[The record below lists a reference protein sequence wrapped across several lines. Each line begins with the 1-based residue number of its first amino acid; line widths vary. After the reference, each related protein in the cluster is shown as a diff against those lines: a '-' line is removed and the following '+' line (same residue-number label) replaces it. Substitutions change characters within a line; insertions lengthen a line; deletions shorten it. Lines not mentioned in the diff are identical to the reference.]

1 MNKIRGPASAGPP
14 ARRERVFEF
23 PVTAVVKGR
32 DQRDRDFVEE
42 TRLASVSVRE
52 ARLRLRP
59 SVRVGS
65 KLAVSFSVPAR
76 AWLERS
82 ICLALTGTVSRVESA
97 PVGSPDHLIILRLD
111 GRYRISSKEF

>member
-1 MNKIRGPASAGPP
+1 
-14 ARRERVFEF
+14 
-23 PVTAVVKGR
+23 
-32 DQRDRDFVEE
+32 
-42 TRLASVSVRE
+42 
-52 ARLRLRP
+52 
-59 SVRVGS
+59 
-65 KLAVSFSVPAR
+65 VPAR